1 MLMGASQLTKSLDWQ
16 RRGMRCHQSHRRH
29 SEHHLLL
36 LLFLLLLMRPLN
48 LRQIEHLH
56 LQLVVRLLPVVS

>member
-1 MLMGASQLTKSLDWQ
+1 
-16 RRGMRCHQSHRRH
+16 MRCHQSHRRH